1 MAAKSSAMNRRR
13 VRAAWLFLAPAII
26 VLTVFVLY
34 PMGVALKN
42 SFTNATPF
50 GAVSWIGGANYV
62 KLVTDQRFTN
72 ALYNTVIYALVTV
85 PISVCGALGLAV
97 LLNRRIPARGL
108 FRAIMFFPY
117 VASLGIVS
125 IGWAFMLDPNIGVIS
140 SWLNDIGLS
149 LGQGIRD
156 PRFAMPA
163 VMMVG
168 IWRNVGFFMVMYLA
182 GIQSIPSEV
191 NEAALL
197 DGASGWKTF
206 RHITLPLLSNT
217 SMFVCIIASI
227 FAFQAF
233 DQMYT
238 MTSGGPFFRTETLV
252 MLIYNTGIKDY
263 QVGYAS
269 AMSWGLV
276 VLVLALSLIQT
287 VYFNR
292 REVRY

>member
-1 MAAKSSAMNRRR
+1 MQGKASAVNRRR
-13 VRAAWLFLAPAII
+13 VRAAWIFLAPALI
-26 VLTVFVLY
+26 VLSVFVLY
-34 PMGVALKN
+34 PMCVALKN

-50 GAVSWIGGANYV
+50 GSVSWIGVDNYV
-62 KLVTDQRFTN
+62 KLVTDERFTN
-72 ALYNTVIYALVTV
+72 ALLNTVIYALVTV
-85 PISVCGALGLAV
+85 PISVASALGLAV

-108 FRAIMFFPY
+108 FRAIIFFPY

-182 GIQSIPSEV
+182 GIQSIPREV
-191 NEAALL
+191 NEAAVL
-197 DGASGWKTF
+197 DGAGNWKTF

-217 SMFVCIIASI
+217 SMFVCIIACI

-269 AMSWGLV
+269 AMSWALV
-276 VLVLALSLIQT
+276 ILVLALSLTQT
-287 VYFNR
+287 VFFNR